1 MKNGRLPD
9 LFDFEQNHLGDLFE
23 ETLSLMSDIDTDS
36 IVLPESDIVLQCIR
50 SSQDSDNSHL
60 FSDNM
65 NSFGSTHG
73 DLLEEEKSIN
83 PLFDYQEMMDS
94 LPSSSQ
100 INSLD
105 NQDQSDSEHETVS
118 SDQRRGRPRND
129 LSMSPE
135 DLLAYIKSI
144 LLKGIQKIEK
154 CIYSKA
160 SLNL

>member
-23 ETLSLMSDIDTDS
+23 ETPSLTSDIDINS
-36 IVLPESDIVLQCIR
+36 LVFPESDIVVQYIR
-50 SSQDSDNSHL
+50 YSEYPDYSHL
-60 FSDNM
+60 FSDNL

-83 PLFDYQEMMDS
+83 PLDYQEIMDS